1 MRTRHLVRE
10 PARGG
15 VLWGQVPHGRAV
27 FERGEDHVVGEELVQ
42 VGVGKAQGAEVVQEH
57 LVRRDALV
65 DDRRLAAV
73 KVVDA

>member
-65 DDRRLAAV
+65 DDHRLAAV

>member
-42 VGVGKAQGAEVVQEH
+42 ARAGEARGEEAVQED
-57 LVRRDALV
+57 LVGRDALV
-65 DDRRLAAV
+65 EDRRLAAV
-73 KVVDA
+73 EVVDA